1 MASLHTYINVPTAYL
16 ARTTRLPNT
25 VRQNWYTFCLVIM
38 LETCVQMGE
47 FLLRKITIFNEVVV
61 RML

>member
-25 VRQNWYTFCLVIM
+25 VRQDRFIFCLVIM
-38 LETCVQMGE
+38 LDPCVQMGE
-47 FLLRKITIFNEVVV
+47 FLLQKITIFNEVVV